1 MNKKNK
7 SVNNK
12 SRKERKE
19 KRKNME
25 KEVLKDIK
33 DYIKENKGITL
44 DINTMKNT
52 TKKSG
57 FSVSLAGYETKEKSI
72 DKTMEIVKEYIKA
85 VKDLKKNNLFV
96 GVWYDEKTSYYYIDI
111 SIIINKRRE
120 AERIAKENKQLAIYN
135 LKDNESIYLNY
146 NIKFYSIYKKIYN
159 SDGVLINEMIET
171 TKDTI
176 KEVIN
181 YTKLSKMEIS
191 NIINKKVN
199 NLKYDIFVDYIP
211 INEYVKGL

>member
-1 MNKKNK
+1 MIK
-7 SVNNK
+7 
-12 SRKERKE
+12 
-19 KRKNME
+19 

-33 DYIKENKGITL
+33 EYIKENKGITL

-72 DKTMEIVKEYIKA
+72 DKTMEIVKDYIKT
-85 VKDLKKNNLFV
+85 VKDLEKNNLFV
-96 GVWYDEKTSYYYIDI
+96 GVWYDEKTQYYYIDI

-120 AERIAKENKQLAIYN
+120 AERIAKENKQLAIYD
-135 LKDNESIYLNY
+135 LKNNDSIYLNY

-159 SDGVLINEMIET
+159 NNGVLINEIIET

-181 YTKLSKMEIS
+181 YTQLEKREVY

-199 NLKYDIFVDYIP
+199 NIKYDIFIDSIS
-211 INEYVKGL
+211 INEYVEGL

>member
-1 MNKKNK
+1 MK
-7 SVNNK
+7 
-12 SRKERKE
+12 
-19 KRKNME
+19 

-33 DYIKENKGITL
+33 EYIKENKGITL

-72 DKTMEIVKEYIKA
+72 DKTMEIVKDYIKV

-96 GVWYDEKTSYYYIDI
+96 GVWYDEKTQYYYIDI
-111 SIIINKRRE
+111 SMIINKRRE
-120 AERIAKENKQLAIYN
+120 AERIAKDNKQLAIYD
-135 LKDNESIYLNY
+135 LKENKSIYLNY

-159 SDGVLINEMIET
+159 NNGVLINEIIET

-181 YTKLSKMEIS
+181 YTQLEKSEVY
-191 NIINKKVN
+191 NIINNKAENKKYN
-199 NLKYDIFVDYIP
+199 IFIDSIS
-211 INEYVKGL
+211 INEYAERL

>member
-1 MNKKNK
+1 MK
-7 SVNNK
+7 
-12 SRKERKE
+12 
-19 KRKNME
+19 

-33 DYIKENKGITL
+33 EYIKENKGITL

-72 DKTMEIVKEYIKA
+72 DKTMEIVKDYIKA

-96 GVWYDEKTSYYYIDI
+96 GVWYDEKTQYYYIDI
-111 SIIINKRRE
+111 SMIINKRRE
-120 AERIAKENKQLAIYN
+120 AERIAKDNKQLAIYD
-135 LKDNESIYLNY
+135 LKENKSIYLNY

-159 SDGVLINEMIET
+159 SDGVLINEIIET

-181 YTKLSKMEIS
+181 YTQLEKSEVY
-191 NIINKKVN
+191 NIINKKAEN
-199 NLKYDIFVDYIP
+199 RKYNIFIDSIS
-211 INEYVKGL
+211 INEYAEGL

>member
-1 MNKKNK
+1 MK
-7 SVNNK
+7 
-12 SRKERKE
+12 
-19 KRKNME
+19 
-25 KEVLKDIK
+25 KEVLEDIK
-33 DYIKENKGITL
+33 EYIKENKGITL

-72 DKTMEIVKEYIKA
+72 AKTMEIVKDYIKA
-85 VKDLKKNNLFV
+85 VKDLKKDNLFV

-111 SIIINKRRE
+111 SIIINKKRE

-159 SDGVLINEMIET
+159 SDGVLINEIIET

-181 YTKLSKMEIS
+181 YTQLEKREIY
-191 NIINKKVN
+191 NIINKKAEN
-199 NLKYDIFVDYIP
+199 KKYNIFIDNIS

>member
-1 MNKKNK
+1 MK
-7 SVNNK
+7 
-12 SRKERKE
+12 
-19 KRKNME
+19 

-33 DYIKENKGITL
+33 EYIKENKGITL

-72 DKTMEIVKEYIKA
+72 DKTMEVLKDYIKA

-96 GVWYDEKTSYYYIDI
+96 GVWYDEKTQYYFIDI
-111 SIIINKRRE
+111 SMIVNKRRE
-120 AERIAKENKQLAIYN
+120 AERIAKDNKQLAIYD
-135 LKDNESIYLNY
+135 LKNNDSIYLNY

-159 SDGVLINEMIET
+159 SNGVLINEIIET

-176 KEVIN
+176 KEVVK
-181 YTKLSKMEIS
+181 YTQLKEREVYY
-191 NIINKKVN
+191 IINNKMKN
-199 NLKYDIFVDYIP
+199 KDYNIFIDYIS
-211 INEYVKGL
+211 INDYVEGL

>member
-1 MNKKNK
+1 MK
-7 SVNNK
+7 
-12 SRKERKE
+12 
-19 KRKNME
+19 

-33 DYIKENKGITL
+33 EYIKENKGITL

-57 FSVSLAGYETKEKSI
+57 FSVSLAGYETKEKDI
-72 DKTMEIVKEYIKA
+72 NKTMEVLKEYIKV

-96 GVWYDEKTSYYYIDI
+96 GVWYDEKTQYYFIDI

-120 AERIAKENKQLAIYN
+120 AEKIAKENKQLAIYD
-135 LKDNESIYLNY
+135 LKNNDSIYLNY
-146 NIKFYSIYKKIYN
+146 NIKFYSIYKKIYDN
-159 SDGVLINEMIET
+159 NDILINEIIET

-181 YTKLSKMEIS
+181 YTQLEKREVYY
-191 NIINKKVN
+191 IINNKVENKKYN
-199 NLKYDIFVDYIP
+199 IFIDYIS
-211 INEYVKGL
+211 INDYVEGL

>member
-1 MNKKNK
+1 MK
-7 SVNNK
+7 
-12 SRKERKE
+12 
-19 KRKNME
+19 

-33 DYIKENKGITL
+33 EYIKKNKGITL

-85 VKDLKKNNLFV
+85 IKDLKKNNLFV
-96 GVWYDEKTSYYYIDI
+96 GVWYDEKTSYYFIDI
-111 SIIINKRRE
+111 SIIINKKRE
-120 AERIAKENKQLAIYN
+120 AERIAKENKQLAIYD
-135 LKDNESIYLNY
+135 LKENKSIYLNY

-159 SDGVLINEMIET
+159 NNGVLINEIIET

-181 YTKLSKMEIS
+181 YTQLEKREIY
-191 NIINKKVN
+191 NIINKKAEN
-199 NLKYDIFVDYIP
+199 KKYNIFIDNIS
-211 INEYVKGL
+211 INEYVEGL

>member
-1 MNKKNK
+1 MK
-7 SVNNK
+7 
-12 SRKERKE
+12 
-19 KRKNME
+19 
-25 KEVLKDIK
+25 KEVLKEIK
-33 DYIKENKGITL
+33 EYIKENKGITL

-72 DKTMEIVKEYIKA
+72 DKTMEIVKDYIKA

-96 GVWYDEKTSYYYIDI
+96 GVWYDEKAQYYYIDI

-120 AERIAKENKQLAIYN
+120 AERIAKENKQLAIYD
-135 LKDNESIYLNY
+135 LKENKSIYLNY

-159 SDGVLINEMIET
+159 NNGVLINEIIET

-181 YTKLSKMEIS
+181 YTQLEKSEVYY
-191 NIINKKVN
+191 IINKKAEN
-199 NLKYDIFVDYIP
+199 RKYNIFIDSIS
-211 INEYVKGL
+211 INEYVEGL

>member
-1 MNKKNK
+1 MIK
-7 SVNNK
+7 
-12 SRKERKE
+12 
-19 KRKNME
+19 

-33 DYIKENKGITL
+33 EYIKENKGITL

-72 DKTMEIVKEYIKA
+72 NKTMEIVKEYIKA
-85 VKDLKKNNLFV
+85 VKDLGKNNLFV
-96 GVWYDEKTSYYYIDI
+96 GVWYDEKTQYYYIDI

-120 AERIAKENKQLAIYN
+120 AERIAKENKQLAIYD
-135 LKDNESIYLNY
+135 LKNNDSIYLNY

-159 SDGVLINEMIET
+159 NNGVLINEIIET

-181 YTKLSKMEIS
+181 YTQLEKREVY

-199 NLKYDIFVDYIP
+199 NIKYDIFIDSIS
-211 INEYVKGL
+211 INEYVEGL